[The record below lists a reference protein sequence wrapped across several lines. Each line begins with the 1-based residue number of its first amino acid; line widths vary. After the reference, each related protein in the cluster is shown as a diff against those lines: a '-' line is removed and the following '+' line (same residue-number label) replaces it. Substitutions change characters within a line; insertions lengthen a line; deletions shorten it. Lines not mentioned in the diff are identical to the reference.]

1 MPYDEA
7 GNRGRIAK
15 LRAKGVDVW
24 GAERV
29 YVGADV
35 HLDRIEAGSEIRRAT
50 LAGGSLRIARGA
62 KIGASGHALVED
74 CQIGRGVTLGAGS
87 YQGATLLA
95 GARVRGFAELRPG
108 TLLEEEAEAAHSA
121 AFKNTILTA
130 GCVAGSVINFCDL
143 FMSGGASR
151 DDHSKSVP
159 GRFTSTSTR
168 AATNGAVCSV
178 MRGACCCARRR
189 CSSAGNAESSGRCI
203 STSAR

>member
-35 HLDRIEAGSEIRRAT
+35 NLDRVEAGSEIRRAT

-87 YQGATLLA
+87 YQGQRCSR
-95 GARVRGFAELRPG
+95 ARV
-108 TLLEEEAEAAHSA
+108 SA
-121 AFKNTILTA
+121 ALRIA
-130 GCVAGSVINFCDL
+130 
-143 FMSGGASR
+143 SGHA
-151 DDHSKSVP
+151 
-159 GRFTSTSTR
+159 
-168 AATNGAVCSV
+168 
-178 MRGACCCARRR
+178 ARRR
-189 CSSAGNAESSGRCI
+189 S
-203 STSAR
+203 